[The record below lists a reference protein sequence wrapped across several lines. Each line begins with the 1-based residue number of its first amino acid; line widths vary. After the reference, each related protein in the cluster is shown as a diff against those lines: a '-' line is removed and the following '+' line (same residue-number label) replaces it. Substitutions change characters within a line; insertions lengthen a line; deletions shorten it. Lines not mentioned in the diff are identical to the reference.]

1 MKKTV
6 ALIGLVSLFA
16 GTAVQAQDST
26 IDPRER
32 FSIGVKAGAN
42 LANVWDARGEE
53 FQADPKIGFAGGIFA
68 GIPIGKFLGFQP
80 EALISQKGFRAS
92 GRLLGE
98 NYTFT
103 RTTTYLDF
111 PLQLQVKPIEYFTI
125 LLGPQFSYLLHQRNE
140 YKFGLNS
147 TAQETEFENDNIR
160 KNILGFVV
168 GFDVNVKFMVFSTRA
183 GWDFQTNHGDGLS
196 STPRY
201 KNRWLQFTL
210 GVKI

>member
-32 FSIGVKAGAN
+32 FSIGAKVGAN

-53 FQADPKIGFAGGIFA
+53 FQADAKLGFAGGIFV
-68 GIPIGKFLGFQP
+68 GIPIGKFLGVQP
-80 EALISQKGFRAS
+80 ELLISQKGFKAS

-98 NYTFT
+98 NYGLT
-103 RTTTYLDF
+103 RTNTYLDI
-111 PLQLQVKPIEYFTI
+111 PLQVQVKPIEYFT
-125 LLGPQFSYLLHQRNE
+125 LLAGPQFSYLLHQRDQ
-140 YKFGLNS
+140 YSFGQNS
-147 TAQETEFENDNIR
+147 IAQETEFENDNIR

-168 GFDVNVKFMVFSTRA
+168 GFDVNIKFMVFSTRA
-183 GWDFQTNHGDGLS
+183 GWDFQTNHGDGTS